1 MIFTPIFS
9 LSHFPHLRNIKT
21 KRLRYLIRAL
31 TLVKKRRKDILS
43 AHPIIGSNEFI
54 NIFIIKYPDSNVNE
68 PNHLIHFSLPYL
80 IL

>member
-9 LSHFPHLRNIKT
+9 LSHFSPLRDIENQKIT
-21 KRLRYLIRAL
+21 
-31 TLVKKRRKDILS
+31 VFDSGFNFGKKRRKDILS

-68 PNHLIHFSLPYL
+68 PNFLIHISLPYL

>member
-9 LSHFPHLRNIKT
+9 LSHFPLYGILKT

-54 NIFIIKYPDSNVNE
+54 NIFIIKYPGSNVNE
-68 PNHLIHFSLPYL
+68 PNFLIHISLPYL
-80 IL
+80 IW